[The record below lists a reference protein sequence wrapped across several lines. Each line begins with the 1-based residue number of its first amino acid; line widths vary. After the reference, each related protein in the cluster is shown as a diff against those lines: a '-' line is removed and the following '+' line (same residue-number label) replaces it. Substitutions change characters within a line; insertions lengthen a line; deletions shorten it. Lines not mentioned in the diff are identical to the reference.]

1 MCVCCTYLN
10 GDNSWLF
17 HLAFQ
22 GEHRIS
28 AENLRPYLDW
38 LIFGGRT
45 TWQHPAKHGEMR
57 KSNGKPMEIQWFKT
71 NLTNL
76 TNLLVDLVAPGGL
89 RTLRNHMAMAQ
100 ISWHPKKSLD
110 CVRIFN
116 TIDIT
121 RVVPVLTSTFS
132 PVLRFKLT
140 GGPHPNSWSTLL
152 ARHQGPSG
160 RRHRTARGQ
169 HVMKHDET

>member
-1 MCVCCTYLN
+1 MIIPSCLSRRTPNFRWKSSPLPGLADLWWPHYLAA
-10 GDNSWLF
+10 SR
-17 HLAFQ
+17 Q
-22 GEHRIS
+22 
-28 AENLRPYLDW
+28 
-38 LIFGGRT
+38 
-45 TWQHPAKHGEMR
+45 TWGNE
-57 KSNGKPMEIQWFKT
+57 EIQWQT
-71 NLTNL
+71 HGNPMVQNQSNQS
-76 TNLLVDLVAPGGL
+76 NLLVDLVAPGGL